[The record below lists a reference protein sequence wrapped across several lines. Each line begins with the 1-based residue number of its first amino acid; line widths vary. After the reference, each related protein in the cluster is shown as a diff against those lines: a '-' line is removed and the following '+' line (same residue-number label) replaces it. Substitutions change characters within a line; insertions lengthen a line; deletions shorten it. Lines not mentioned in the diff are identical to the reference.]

1 VTGPP
6 VNLVPAQYREVS
18 VTEVPVPLEEDA
30 LRWYLVGRD
39 VYRRTRYVIA
49 RHGAAAMVAEVS
61 KESERPLFSP
71 VTEVTVLAKA
81 EETVLADAPDVDTA
95 VPTQL
100 ARVAREQAPGARCVI
115 VRGLYGHVSFIVDPA
130 PVRIRVLEVV
140 PPWPP
145 KLVDQLSRVLD
156 LAEDLPPV
164 ELVPELVD
172 LRDLAG
178 RHPAARYLFPCRAGQ
193 GVPDADVSYLDEIP
207 DREPW
212 TLVGCARSRAIHDWF
227 YGDEVP
233 QVDMCPRN
241 LAARRDAEAG
251 TGPMLTKCCLLED
264 RVAGDGDTVVVPWGA
279 SLAQI
284 KEGLRLAVAAQVA
297 R

>member
-1 VTGPP
+1 M
-6 VNLVPAQYREVS
+6 NLVPAQYREVS
-18 VTEVPVPLEEDA
+18 VAEVPVPLEPGA
-30 LRWYLVGRD
+30 LRGYLAGRP

-49 RHGAAAMVAEVS
+49 RNGPASMVAEVS
-61 KESERPLFSP
+61 KESGQPLFSP
-71 VTEVTVLAKA
+71 VTSVTVLARA
-81 EETVLADAPDVDTA
+81 DETALVDAPEIDTA

-100 ARVAREQAPGARCVI
+100 ARAAAEHAPGARCVI
-115 VRGLYGHVSFIVDPA
+115 VRGLYGHVSFILDPA
-130 PVRIRVLEVV
+130 PVRVRVLEVV

-145 KLVDQLSRVLD
+145 KLVDQLRRVLD

-172 LRDLAG
+172 LRDLAA
-178 RHPAARYLFPCRAGQ
+178 RLPAARYLFPCRAGHATQ
-193 GVPDADVSYLDEIP
+193 DGSEVSYLDEIP
-207 DREPW
+207 AREPW

-227 YGDEVP
+227 YGDDVP

-241 LAARRDAEAG
+241 LAGREDPG
-251 TGPMLTKCCLLED
+251 GPLLTKCCLLED
-264 RVAGDGDTVVVPWGA
+264 RVASDGDTVVVPWGA

-284 KEGLRLAVAAQVA
+284 KEGLRLAVAARAV

>member
-1 VTGPP
+1 

-18 VTEVPVPLEEDA
+18 VAEVPVPLEEGA
-30 LRWYLVGRD
+30 LRAYLTGRD

-49 RHGAAAMVAEVS
+49 RNGGACMLAEVA
-61 KESERPLFSP
+61 KQSEQPLFSP
-71 VTEVTVLAKA
+71 VASVTVLARA
-81 EETVLADAPDVDTA
+81 DETVLVDAPDVDTA

-100 ARVAREQAPGARCVI
+100 ARAAGEHAPGARCVI
-115 VRGLYGHVSFIVDPA
+115 VRGLYGHVSFILDPA

-145 KLVDQLSRVLD
+145 KLVDQLRRVLD
-156 LAEDLPPV
+156 VAEDLPPV

-172 LRDLAG
+172 LRDLAA
-178 RHPAARYLFPCRAGQ
+178 RRPAARYLFPCRAGQ
-193 GVPDADVSYLDEIP
+193 GAQDQAEVSYLDEIP
-207 DREPW
+207 PREPW
-212 TLVGCARSRAIHDWF
+212 TLVGCARSRSIHDWF

-241 LAARRDAEAG
+241 LAGPDDAR
-251 TGPMLTKCCLLED
+251 GPLLTKCCLLED
-264 RVAGDGDTVVVPWGA
+264 RVACDGDTVVVPWGA

-284 KEGLRLAVAAQVA
+284 SEGLRLAVTTRPV
-297 R
+297 RSTVR